1 MAKNFN
7 IVLYYTMENFMT
19 ALGLGKQRGGGCCS
33 NKSVSLT
40 GGWKH
45 SSKASLA
52 SSKRLSM
59 RISKIYKRGTRGR
72 GTRGRGTRGRGT
84 RGRNA
89 KRRNAKRR
97 GTRRRGTRRRGTRGR
112 KR

>member
-72 GTRGRGTRGRGT
+72 GTRGR
-84 RGRNA
+84 NA

>member
-1 MAKNFN
+1 
-7 IVLYYTMENFMT
+7 MEGFMT

-59 RISKIYKRGTRGR
+59 RISKKSKRGT
-72 GTRGRGTRGRGT
+72 
-84 RGRNA
+84 
-89 KRRNAKRR
+89 KRR
-97 GTRRRGTRRRGTRGR
+97 GTRRRGTRRRNAKRRGTRRRKRRNAKRKGTKGRGTIGR
-112 KR
+112 KRRGTRR